1 MKFSTFTVLLLG
13 LIIGCSKA
21 AEMNTVSGDADTHSS
36 DKTTTSKRVHTVL
49 AKDTLKIVDSAF
61 TVDPFDLG
69 ENPLRRLTSIER
81 SLTSY
86 QICKNR
92 HVVNRID
99 TSFQVRI
106 SVDTFEVYQT
116 VSKNWVTAADINS
129 DRFSIKQ
136 VIRIGM
142 TKSEVKE
149 KLKTAENLPN
159 SVRIQNLEVLE
170 WIDLIFKKD
179 RLEKIEF
186 KMCLDKKNVLWHRFE
201 QMRTKSM
208 SSVLRTIVDC
218 FIP

>member
-1 MKFSTFTVLLLG
+1 MHYTSYQGTLTNSTEMKFSTFTVLLLG

-36 DKTTTSKRVHTVL
+36 DKTTTTKRFHTDL
-49 AKDTLKIVDSAF
+49 AKDTLKIVDSEF

-81 SLTSY
+81 SSTNY

-116 VSKNWVTAADINS
+116 ASKNWVTAADINS

-136 VIRIGM
+136 GIRIGM

-159 SVRIQNLEVLE
+159 LVRIQNLEVLE

-186 KMCLDKKNVLWHRFE
+186 KMCLD
-201 QMRTKSM
+201 
-208 SSVLRTIVDC
+208 
-218 FIP
+218 